1 MANNKSQ
8 EVTNFARFYALLN
21 NMQLGSDEQREEAKQ
36 MFVNQYTDGR
46 TRSLREMTTAEYL
59 TMCTDLERLRGD
71 VKNMLRDELRH
82 RRSVCLHLMQ
92 KIGIDTTDWSAV
104 NNYCLSPRIAG
115 AVFRELDIDS
125 LENLALKLR
134 IILKKQKNK

>member
-1 MANNKSQ
+1 MEKNMSK

-21 NMQLGSDEQREEAKQ
+21 NMQLGGDEQREETKQ

-71 VKNMLRDELRH
+71 VKNLWRNELRH

-92 KIGIDTTDWSAV
+92 KIGIDTADWSAV
-104 NNYCLSPRIAG
+104 NSYCLSPRIAG
-115 AVFRELDIDS
+115 KMFRELDIDG
-125 LENLALKLR
+125 LEKLALKLR
-134 IILKKQKNK
+134 MILKKK